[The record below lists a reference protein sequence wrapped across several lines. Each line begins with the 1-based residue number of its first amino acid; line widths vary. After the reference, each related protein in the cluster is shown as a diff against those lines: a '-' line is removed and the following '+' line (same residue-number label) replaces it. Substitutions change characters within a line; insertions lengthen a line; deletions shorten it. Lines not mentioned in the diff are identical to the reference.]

1 MVKCGK
7 FGAQNLNFYGLTANF
22 DVVGDVKNI
31 KKISNYVKI
40 YERFKKPLAILHTS
54 FKVRS

>member
-1 MVKCGK
+1 MR
-7 FGAQNLNFYGLTANF
+7 QIRRTNLNFYGLTANF

-40 YERFKKPLAILHTS
+40 YERFKKPLAILNAS

>member
-1 MVKCGK
+1 MR
-7 FGAQNLNFYGLTANF
+7 QIRRTNLNFYGLTANF